1 LQSKLK
7 TKIRDSWSEF
17 TDIDI
22 DITQNLYQQ
31 SGVSHVVGLTLAILL
46 TVSLLWLQLPPI
58 RCYLW
63 LGLVI
68 ITYIM
73 RTIETT
79 KYHKNGAI
87 PNIAWLN
94 KFRTSTISISLAW
107 STSSLLLFMPNNIL
121 NQSIILFTITGLC
134 AGAALTYSIDIISLF
149 GFLFP
154 LILTFIIRLIFEGTT
169 EAYVMS
175 SMMILFLMFIFAS
188 GRRMHQTLHENI
200 HLAKTYKRGEMREKS
215 HSQVMDLIA
224 NKAPLKNILET
235 IVLNLQQHNPN
246 MLCSILI
253 LDAEKKRLLH
263 GAAPSLP
270 DFYNQAIHGL
280 AIGYGVGSCG
290 TASHTGKRVVVRDI
304 QSHPYWA
311 DYKELAS
318 RAELAACWSEPI
330 LDSTGRV
337 LGTFAIYHHVP
348 TNPSE
353 NDIQLIVQSAYLA
366 GIAIELARSNQE
378 TQLAA
383 MLYQNS
389 NESMMVVDSNNH
401 ILSVNPAFIHDT
413 GYSAEEVIGKDPSL
427 LSSGRQDKAFYQSMW
442 NDINTTGK
450 WQGEIWNR
458 RKNGEIYAEW
468 IRISTIYNADG
479 TVLNRVSL
487 STDVTLRKES
497 EEIIWKQA
505 NFDTLTGLPN
515 RNMFHDRIAQEI
527 KKTHRAKLP
536 LALMF
541 IDLDHFKEINDALG
555 HHMGDLLLKEAA
567 TRLLS
572 CVRDS
577 DTVAK
582 MSLVSRLG
590 GDEFTIVLGE
600 LKDIDCVERIAER
613 ILVRL
618 AEPYQLGP
626 ELAYITAS
634 IGITMYPEDSKNVD
648 ALIKNADQAMY
659 VAKQQGRNRY
669 SYFTESMQVAVQN
682 RLKLTNDLRNAM
694 ENQELHLVYQ
704 PIVDL
709 KTGKINKAEA
719 LIRWLHP
726 INGLI
731 SPNEFIPIAEDTGL
745 IIEIG
750 NWIFQEVVGQVAI
763 WRETINP
770 EFQISINKSPIQFT
784 NAMAKKSNSH
794 LNWVN
799 FLKQLELPGQCI
811 AVEITERLLLDSS
824 DAIRR
829 QLLEF
834 RDYGVQVSLDD
845 FGTGYSSLAY
855 IKKFDIDYI
864 KIDQAFV
871 KNLKLDSDDL
881 ALCEAMIVMA
891 HKLNM
896 KVVAEGVETQ
906 EQLNLLLAAK
916 CDFGQGY
923 FFSKPVSPE
932 EFIKLLG

>member
-7 TKIRDSWSEF
+7 TKIRDSWLEF
-17 TDIDI
+17 TDIDV

-46 TVSLLWLQLPPI
+46 TVSLLWLGLSPF
-58 RCYLW
+58 RSYLW
-63 LGLVI
+63 LSLVI
-68 ITYIM
+68 ITYVM

-79 KYHKNGAI
+79 KYFKNGANPSI
-87 PNIAWLN
+87 EWLN
-94 KFRTSTISISLAW
+94 KFRTSTISISMAW
-107 STSSLLLFMPNNIL
+107 STSSVILFLPSNIL

-154 LILTFIIRLIFEGTT
+154 LILTFILRLIFEGTA

-175 SMMILFLMFIFAS
+175 SMMILFLMFIFAN
-188 GRRMHQTLHENI
+188 GRRMHKTLHENI
-200 HLAKTYKRGEMREKS
+200 HLAKTHKRGELRERS
-215 HSQVMDLIA
+215 NSQVMDLIA
-224 NKAPLKNILET
+224 NKAPLKKVLET
-235 IVLNLQQHNPN
+235 IVHNLQKHNPN
-246 MLCSILI
+246 MLCSILL
-253 LDAEKKRLLH
+253 LDAERKRLLH

-280 AIGYGVGSCG
+280 AIGHGVGSCG
-290 TASHTGKRVVVRDI
+290 TASHTGKRVVVSDI
-304 QSHPYWA
+304 QTHPYWSE
-311 DYKELAS
+311 YKDLAA

-330 LDSTGRV
+330 LDSNGGV
-337 LGTFAIYHHVP
+337 LGTFAIYHHEP

-353 NDIQLIVQSAYLA
+353 NDIQLILQNAYLA
-366 GIAIELARSNQE
+366 GIAIELARTNQE

-389 NESMMVVDSNNH
+389 NESMMVVDSNNR
-401 ILSVNPAFIHDT
+401 ILSVNPAFVNDT
-413 GYSAEEVIGKDPSL
+413 GYSVEEVIGKDPSL
-427 LSSGRQDKAFYQSMW
+427 LSSGRQDKAFYQAMW
-442 NDINTTGK
+442 HDLNTTGK

-458 RKNGEIYAEW
+458 RKNGDIYAEW
-468 IRISTIYNADG
+468 IRITTIYNTDG
-479 TVLNRVSL
+479 SVLNRVSL
-487 STDVTLRKES
+487 ATDVTLKKES

-515 RNMFHDRIAQEI
+515 RNMFQDRIVQEI

-555 HHMGDLLLKEAA
+555 HHMGDLLLKESA

-572 CVRDS
+572 CVRES

-582 MSLVSRLG
+582 MNLVSRLG

-600 LKDIDCVERIAER
+600 LKDTDCVERIAER
-613 ILVRL
+613 ILARL

-634 IGITMYPEDSKNVD
+634 IGITMYPEDSTNVET
-648 ALIKNADQAMY
+648 LIKNADQAMY

-682 RLKLTNDLRNAM
+682 RLRLTNDLRNAM

-709 KTGKINKAEA
+709 KSGKINKAEA

-726 INGLI
+726 THGLI

-770 EFQISINKSPIQFT
+770 DFQISINKSPVQFT
-784 NAMAKKSNSH
+784 NAMAKKNNSH

-824 DAIRR
+824 DTIRS
-829 QLLEF
+829 QLIEF

-871 KNLKLDSDDL
+871 KNLKVDSDDL
-881 ALCEAMIVMA
+881 ALCEAIIVMA

-896 KVVAEGVETQ
+896 RVVAEGVETQ
-906 EQLNLLLAAK
+906 EQLDLLLKAK

-923 FFSKPVSPE
+923 YFSKPVSPD
-932 EFIKLLG
+932 EFQKLLR

>member
-1 LQSKLK
+1 MQSKLK

-17 TDIDI
+17 TDIDV

-46 TVSLLWLQLPPI
+46 TVSLLWLQIPPI

-68 ITYIM
+68 ITYLM
-73 RTIETT
+73 RTVETT
-79 KYHKNGAI
+79 KYYKSGAT
-87 PNIAWLN
+87 PNIVWLN

-107 STSSLLLFMPNNIL
+107 STSSLLLFMPNNVL
-121 NQSIILFTITGLC
+121 NQSIILFTVTGLC

-154 LILTFIIRLIFEGTT
+154 VILTFIIRLIFEGS
-169 EAYVMS
+169 EQAYVMS

-188 GRRMHQTLHENI
+188 GRRMHKTLHENI
-200 HLAKTYKRGEMREKS
+200 HLAKTYKKGELREKS

-224 NKAPLKNILET
+224 NKAPLKKVLET
-235 IVLNLQQHNPN
+235 IVHNLQQHNPY
-246 MLCSILI
+246 MLCSILL
-253 LDAEKKRLLH
+253 LDSERKRLLH

-270 DFYNQAIHGL
+270 EFYNQAIHGL

-290 TASHTGKRVVVRDI
+290 TASHTGKRVIVEDI
-304 QSHPYWA
+304 QNHPFWSEF
-311 DYKELAS
+311 KELAS
-318 RAELAACWSEPI
+318 RAEIAACWSEPI
-330 LDSTGRV
+330 LDSNGGV
-337 LGTFAIYHHVP
+337 LGTFAIYHHEP

-353 NDIQLIVQSAYLA
+353 SDIELIAQNAYLA

-389 NESMMVVDSNNH
+389 NESMMVVDSNNR
-401 ILSVNPAFIHDT
+401 ILSVNPAFVSDT
-413 GYSAEEVIGKDPSL
+413 GYSPEEVIGRDPSL
-427 LSSGRQDKAFYQSMW
+427 LSSGRQDKAFYQAMW
-442 NDINTTGK
+442 HDLNTIGK

-487 STDVTLRKES
+487 ATDVTLRKES

-555 HHMGDLLLKEAA
+555 HHMGDLLLKETA

-582 MSLVSRLG
+582 MNLVSRLG

-600 LKDIDCVERIAER
+600 LKDTDCVERIAER
-613 ILVRL
+613 ILNKL
-618 AEPYQLGP
+618 SEPYQLGS

-634 IGITMYPEDSKNVD
+634 IGITMYPEDSTNVD
-648 ALIKNADQAMY
+648 TLIKNADQAMY

-682 RLKLTNDLRNAM
+682 RLRLTNDLRNAM

-709 KTGKINKAEA
+709 KSGKINKAEA
-719 LIRWLHP
+719 LIRWKHP
-726 INGLI
+726 IHGLI

-770 EFQISINKSPIQFT
+770 DFQISINKSPIQFT
-784 NAMAKKSNSH
+784 SAMAKKNNAH
-794 LNWVN
+794 LNWVS

-824 DAIRR
+824 DVIRS

-871 KNLKLDSDDL
+871 KNLKVDSDDL
-881 ALCEAMIVMA
+881 ALCEAIIVMA

-906 EQLNLLLAAK
+906 EQLNLLLAAN
-916 CDFGQGY
+916 CDYGQGY
-923 FFSKPVSPE
+923 YFSKPIPPE
-932 EFIKLLG
+932 AFVKLIR